1 MSKLQHA
8 FECDYR
14 YIPAHHQLSI
24 LMDIC
29 HSHDM
34 QHDLVLRGSGIF
46 LDDILSAKKR
56 ISVEQMQQVLKNI
69 TAFSHQNDIHFLFGQ
84 RSLITPFHEAHHS
97 LLYAN
102 TIAEALHAY
111 VKFSS
116 LLCPWLT
123 PQLFV
128 SQNQIYLYWLDE
140 NNPDNQYLIESA
152 MSAVQSLTRQ
162 LYGQKLP
169 WQYEFHADEPEY
181 IEQYWVHLGDDVEF
195 NRPMNMM
202 ILDREF
208 LYTPLPNASSI
219 LAQSSQKQAQSH
231 YEKMGIEQSFLAIL
245 YQYLMQNIQHNI
257 QLEHTAEYF
266 GMSPAT
272 LKRKLKKHHT
282 HFQAQVDQCRLHTAI
297 KLYRINGY
305 KTEQVSQYLQINDA
319 NNFRRAF
326 KRWSGM
332 SPHAISSFSMI
343 KT

>member
-1 MSKLQHA
+1 MSKFQHA

-29 HSHDM
+29 HSHDIS
-34 QHDLVLRGSGIF
+34 HDLVLRGSGIF
-46 LDDILSAKKR
+46 LEDILSAKKR
-56 ISVEQMQQVLKNI
+56 ISVEQIRQVLKNI
-69 TAFSHQNDIHFLFGQ
+69 STFSNQHDIHFLFGQ
-84 RSLITPFHEAHHS
+84 RTLITPFHEAQHS

-102 TIAEALHAY
+102 SIAEALQRY
-111 VKFSS
+111 VTFSS

-123 PQLFV
+123 PQLFE
-128 SQNQIYLYWLDE
+128 SQQHLYLYWLDE
-140 NNPDNQYLIESA
+140 NNPDSQHLIESA
-152 MSAVQSLTRQ
+152 MSAIQALTRQ

-169 WQYEFHADEPEY
+169 WHYEFHGEEPEY
-181 IEQYWVHLGDDVEF
+181 IEQYWVHLGDHVEF

-202 ILDREF
+202 ILDRQY

-219 LAQSSQKQAQSH
+219 LAQTSHKQALSH
-231 YEKMGIEQSFLAIL
+231 FEMMGIEQSFLTLL
-245 YQYLMQNIQHNI
+245 YHYLMQNIQHNI

-266 GMSPAT
+266 AMSPAT

-297 KLYRINGY
+297 KLYRIYGY
-305 KTEQVSQYLQINDA
+305 KTEQVSEYLQINDA

-326 KRWSGM
+326 KRWSGI
-332 SPHAISSFSMI
+332 SPQAI
-343 KT
+343 